1 MKCCNNVSGGQ
12 IDCWPPAGGAQVHFS
27 PKFQSH
33 LAEIKL
39 QQFTMQFRKL
49 ILSQA
54 VFKKTKK
61 ENADVIYAHFS
72 ELPQMCPPLAQVLV
86 FAVVVKTVLGNTLNS
101 SVQPFDMNFIWE

>member
-1 MKCCNNVSGGQ
+1 MIVGPQQEELKF
-12 IDCWPPAGGAQVHFS
+12 HFS

-54 VFKKTKK
+54 VFKKAEK
-61 ENADVIYAHFS
+61 ENADIIYAQFS
-72 ELPQMCPPLAQVLV
+72 KLPQRCPPLAQVLV

-101 SVQPFDMNFIWE
+101 SAQPFDMNFIWE